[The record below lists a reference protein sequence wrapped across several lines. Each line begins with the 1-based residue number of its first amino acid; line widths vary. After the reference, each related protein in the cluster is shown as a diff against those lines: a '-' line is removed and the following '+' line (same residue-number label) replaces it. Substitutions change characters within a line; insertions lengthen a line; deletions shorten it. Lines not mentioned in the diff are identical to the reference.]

1 MTLMNILF
9 RLSTIIFFI
18 LHLSIISHSQDNV
31 KSADKFLGMWTLDI
45 EDETVGWLHV
55 YNDQGYLDAD
65 MMWVGGSVVP
75 VGHIYMAN
83 DKTLVVTR
91 TFDRTIG
98 KDAKGNDRKHTM
110 AFIARMKRIGD
121 RITGQMVGPDWNGG
135 DERSTAF
142 IGIRLPDVP
151 NKPDLTNLN
160 FGRPITLFNGRDL
173 TGWRII
179 NPKDKNGFMAQN
191 GELITDPKQ
200 PESGEYVHYGN
211 LRTEQEFTDFNLTLE
226 VNVPVENN
234 SGIYLKG
241 MYEVQVYDSYGK
253 DLDSHN
259 MGALYSRITPT
270 VNAEKPAGEWQTFD
284 ITLLDRHV
292 TIILNGVTII
302 DNQPVYGPTGGAM
315 ISDVFAPGPI
325 YLQGDH
331 GNVKYRNIVIRP
343 II

>member
-1 MTLMNILF
+1 MNFSKSYIA
-9 RLSTIIFFI
+9 IIFSI
-18 LHLSIISHSQDNV
+18 LILPCLSF
-31 KSADKFLGMWTLDI
+31 SAASAHANFLGMWTLDI
-45 EDETVGWLHV
+45 EDKTVGWLHV
-55 YNDQGYLDAD
+55 HDDQGYLDAD

-91 TFDRTIG
+91 TFERPVG
-98 KDAKGNDRKHTM
+98 KDANGNDRKHTM
-110 AFIARMKRIGD
+110 TFTVRIKRIGD
-121 RITGQMVGPDWNGG
+121 HLVGNMVGPDWNGG

-142 IGIRLPDVP
+142 IGTKLPDVP
-151 NKPDLTNLN
+151 TRPDLSKVK
-160 FGRPITLFNGRDL
+160 FGKPITLFNGTDL

-179 NPKDKNGFMAQN
+179 RPEDKNGFMVKN
-191 GELITDPKQ
+191 HELITDPKQ
-200 PESGEYVHYGN
+200 PESGEYIHYGN
-211 LRTEQEFTDFNLTLE
+211 LRTEQEFTDFNLTLD
-226 VNVPVENN
+226 VNVPTENN

-253 DLDSHN
+253 ALDSHH
-259 MGALYSRITPT
+259 MGALYSRITPS
-270 VNAEKPAGEWQTFD
+270 VAAEKPAGEWQSFD
-284 ITLLDRHV
+284 ITLIDRHV
-292 TIILNGVTII
+292 TVILNGIKII

-343 II
+343 IMK